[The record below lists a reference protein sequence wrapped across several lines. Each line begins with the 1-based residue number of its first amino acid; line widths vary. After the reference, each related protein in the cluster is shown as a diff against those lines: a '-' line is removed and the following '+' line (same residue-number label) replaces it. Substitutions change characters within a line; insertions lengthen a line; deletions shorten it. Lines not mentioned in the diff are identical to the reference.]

1 MNQQTISI
9 SIISYNRPDD
19 LLALLQSL
27 SLQNGLDTCLFE
39 TLILNN
45 ASTVD
50 YSTIEK
56 YAFEN
61 PKLKINFINSQEN
74 LGVAR
79 GRNELM
85 KVAKG
90 DLLFEIDDD
99 IVFVHPDSIIRLSNL
114 FNKPLFIEANT
125 AMITTKVLYFDT
137 KEVQMTAFPH
147 KKPEKYLNRNQ
158 FLTSYFI
165 GCSHILKRSILK
177 ETGLYPEDFHYGMEE
192 YDLGYRILNAG
203 YTIGYDNE
211 VIVEHKESPF
221 GRQANYKKLQMQ
233 WINKSKVAWRYLP
246 FIYFLSTSLAWGV
259 EYCRK
264 AKGNW
269 SAFFNSLISIAMI
282 PFTEKRKVISKEA
295 LKFMKTVE
303 ARPWF

>member
-1 MNQQTISI
+1 LNQQTISI
-9 SIISYNRPDD
+9 SIISYNRPND
-19 LLALLQSL
+19 LLALLKSL
-27 SLQNGLDTCLFE
+27 SLQNDLDKCLCE

-45 ASTVD
+45 ASTVS
-50 YSTIEK
+50 YSAIEK
-56 YAFEN
+56 YADEN
-61 PKLKINFINSQEN
+61 PFLKINFINSKEN

-79 GRNELM
+79 GRNRLM
-85 KVAKG
+85 EIAKG

-99 IVFVHPDSIIRLSNL
+99 IEFVHPDSMIKLSSVFDKQL
-114 FNKPLFIEANT
+114 FSEANT
-125 AMITTKVLYFDT
+125 AMITTRVLYYDT
-137 KEVQMTAFPH
+137 KDVQMTAFPH
-147 KKPEKYLNRNQ
+147 KSPEKYLEKNQ

-177 ETGLYPEDFHYGMEE
+177 ETGFYPDDFHYGMEE

-211 VIVEHKESPF
+211 VTVEHKESPL

-246 FIYFLSTSLAWGV
+246 FIYFLTTSLAWGI
-259 EYCRK
+259 EYIRK

-269 SAFFNSLISIAMI
+269 GTFFISILEVLKI
-282 PFTEKRKVISKEA
+282 PFQEKRNVISKNA
-295 LKFMKTVE
+295 LKYMKSVE
-303 ARPWF
+303 ARPWY

>member
-9 SIISYNRPDD
+9 SIISYNRPID

-27 SLQNGLDTCLFE
+27 SLQNDLDICLCE
-39 TLILNN
+39 ILILNN
-45 ASTVD
+45 ASTVS
-50 YSTIEK
+50 YKEIEK
-56 YAFEN
+56 YAIDN
-61 PKLKINFINSQEN
+61 PHLKIHFINSTEN

-79 GRNELM
+79 GRNQLM
-85 KVAKG
+85 KIAKG

-99 IVFVHPDSIIRLSNL
+99 IEFVHPDSIIKLSAI
-114 FNKPLFIEANT
+114 FDKPIFKEANT
-125 AMITTKVLYFDT
+125 AMITTKVLYYDT

-147 KKPEKYLNRNQ
+147 KKPEKYLDRNQ

-211 VIVEHKESPF
+211 VTVEHKESPL

-246 FIYFLSTSLAWGV
+246 FIYFLTTSLAWGV
-259 EYCRK
+259 EYVRK

-269 SAFFNSLISIAMI
+269 GAFFISILEVIKI
-282 PFTEKRKVISKEA
+282 PFTEKRKVISKKA
-295 LKFMKTVE
+295 LNYMKSVE
-303 ARPWF
+303 ARPWY